1 MKYIAVDI
9 ETDGLKMDG
18 GTIWMVSITRGKKTE
33 LIHDCNGIAKLR
45 PDIAK
50 EMGDPNICKIIH
62 NGAFDAPFIEHILGC
77 KVRNIWDTQ
86 VNEVVI
92 QGQYVRNG
100 KKNLTEF
107 EEKQLKKHS
116 VKLLYTIPRYGF
128 PIHNKDIVENF
139 IARPKGQEF
148 SPEEINYAIADT
160 KYLGPIRE
168 MQEFILQRD
177 GLLEVALLENK
188 VTERLADMRVRG
200 IGLDKKLWKKIADT
214 NEKEFERR
222 MSLLPRGINWNSPA
236 QVKAL
241 LMDRGVVLNSFDDMW
256 DVYLETKDK
265 LLGNFIYARE
275 LHKAVTSYGNN
286 WFKEGF
292 IDSDDRVRCHVT
304 QCINTGRMSMNNPNL
319 QQLPG
324 EEMKMPKKRR
334 VLNLIAG
341 GVFKWRHREAFV
353 PAPGKVFVSGDFSGQ
368 EIGIMASASNEK
380 LWIDAMLRG
389 DDIHSLTAS
398 LVNRDAWE
406 KGKARGCTFPKKCK
420 CPEHLKLREP
430 AKINN
435 FMLAYGGGAD
445 NLASSIGYDLIT
457 KIEARMFVGAHKRV
471 IPALTRYLEANGANA
486 IKTGVSYSADPYK
499 RRRVLRGEEDWQIRN
514 QGKNNPIQS
523 AGANMLKLAMISLDE
538 RWPIVLVIHDQIILE
553 VPKTQA
559 AKAQKELK
567 VVMEKSADYI
577 TGIQGLIKVNPTIQF
592 NISKQ

>member
-1 MKYIAVDI
+1 MKYISLDI
-9 ETDGLKMDG
+9 ETNGLKMDG
-18 GTIWMVSITRGKKTE
+18 GIIWMVSIHRGKKKE
-33 LIHDCNGIAKLR
+33 LIHDCQGIAKLR
-45 PDIAK
+45 PDIKK
-50 EMGDPNICKIIH
+50 EMEDASIGKIIH
-62 NGAFDAPFIEHILGC
+62 NGAFDAPFIEYILGC

-86 VNEVVI
+86 VAEVII

-100 KKNLTEF
+100 KKNLSEF
-107 EEKQLKKHS
+107 EEKQLRKHS

-128 PIHNKDIVENF
+128 PMPDKSTVENF
-139 IARPKGQEF
+139 IGLQRVITF
-148 SPEEINYAIADT
+148 TNDEIDYAVTDT
-160 KYLGPIRE
+160 KYLGAIRD
-168 MQEFILQRD
+168 MQEMILQRD

-200 IGLDKKLWKKIADT
+200 IGLDKKLWKRIADT

-222 MSLLPRGINWNSPA
+222 MNLLPKGINWNSPA
-236 QVKAL
+236 QVKAML
-241 LMDRGVVLNSFDDMW
+241 LDRGVVLNSFDDMW
-256 DVYLETKDK
+256 DVYLESKNK

-286 WFKEGF
+286 WFQEGF

-304 QCINTGRMSMNNPNL
+304 QCINTGRMSMNTPNL

-324 EEMKMPKKRR
+324 EEMKSPKKRR

-341 GVFKWRHREAFV
+341 GVFQWKHREAFI

-398 LVNRDAWE
+398 LVNRQAWE
-406 KGKARGCTFPKKCK
+406 AGKAKGCTFPKKCK

-445 NLASSIGYDLIT
+445 NLAASIGYDLIS
-457 KIEARMFVGAHKRV
+457 KIDARMFVGAHKRV

-499 RRRVLRGEEDWQIRN
+499 RRRVLRGEEEWQIRN

-538 RWPIVLVIHDQIILE
+538 KWPIVLVIHDQIILE
-553 VPKTQA
+553 VPKAQA
-559 AKAQKELK
+559 PKAQKELK
-567 VVMEKSADYI
+567 AVMEKSADYI
-577 TGIQGLIKVNPTIQF
+577 TGIKGLIKVNPTIQL
-592 NISKQ
+592 NISKN

>member
-9 ETDGLKMDG
+9 ETNGLKMDG
-18 GTIWMVSITRGKKTE
+18 GTIWMVSITRDKKTE
-33 LIHDCNGIAKLR
+33 LIHDCQGIAKLR
-45 PDIAK
+45 PDIKK
-50 EMGDPNICKIIH
+50 EMEDPALGKIIH
-62 NGAFDAPFIEHILGC
+62 NGVFDAPFIEHILGC
-77 KVRNIWDTQ
+77 KLRNIWDTQ
-86 VNEVVI
+86 VAEVVI

-107 EEKQLKKHS
+107 EEKQLRKHS

-128 PIHNKDIVENF
+128 PMPDKSTVENF
-139 IARPKGQEF
+139 IARKPGIPFTKVEMD
-148 SPEEINYAIADT
+148 YAITDT
-160 KYLGPIRE
+160 KYLGAIRD
-168 MQEFILQRD
+168 MQEMILQRD

-222 MSLLPRGINWNSPA
+222 MNLLPKGINWNSPA
-236 QVKAL
+236 QVKAML
-241 LMDRGVVLNSFDDMW
+241 LDRGVVLNSFDDMW
-256 DVYLETKDK
+256 DVYLATKNK

-286 WFKEGF
+286 WFQEGF

-304 QCINTGRMSMNNPNL
+304 QCINTGRMSMNTPNL

-324 EEMKMPKKRR
+324 EEMKIPKKRR

-341 GVFKWRHREAFV
+341 GVFQWEHRKAFI

-398 LVNRDAWE
+398 LVNRDAWA
-406 KGKARGCTFPKKCK
+406 KGKLRNCTFPKKCK

-457 KIEARMFVGAHKRV
+457 KIDARMFVGAHKRV

-499 RRRVLRGEEDWQIRN
+499 RRRVLRGEEEWQIRN

-553 VPKTQA
+553 VPKGKA
-559 AKAQKELK
+559 AQAQKELK
-567 VVMEKSADYI
+567 AVMEKSADYI
-577 TGIQGLIKVNPTIQF
+577 TGIKGLIKVNPTVQM
-592 NISKQ
+592 NISKN